1 MSAEGEGRGSFENE
15 SSRAKGAKAAERGG
29 WKRERERG
37 KVVRKT
43 ETWSSCVTSVGARR
57 DIPVSSDLC
66 ARHHGG
72 EERRRWQAMEQAIYE
87 KEAKNEDEVN
97 DIHGGYRILPARSH
111 LRLPCLLLSLLRP
124 PPPLLLI
131 RSRVVLCPARSN
143 TFPFRKHLRASFDPH
158 ERTTY
163 TCVYITRS
171 TALDV
176 FRYIL
181 LGYRFLRVKHVFD
194 NVLSPIFALD
204 VSLLINPESRVKG
217 SRLSRLDKGVAR
229 VPILYVGCTDLSTV

>member
-72 EERRRWQAMEQAIYE
+72 GERRRWQAMEQAIYE

-163 TCVYITRS
+163 IRVYILPV
-171 TALDV
+171 AL
-176 FRYIL
+176 
-181 LGYRFLRVKHVFD
+181 
-194 NVLSPIFALD
+194 
-204 VSLLINPESRVKG
+204 
-217 SRLSRLDKGVAR
+217 
-229 VPILYVGCTDLSTV
+229 LSTCLGIYC

>member
-1 MSAEGEGRGSFENE
+1 
-15 SSRAKGAKAAERGG
+15 
-29 WKRERERG
+29 
-37 KVVRKT
+37 
-43 ETWSSCVTSVGARR
+43 
-57 DIPVSSDLC
+57 
-66 ARHHGG
+66 
-72 EERRRWQAMEQAIYE
+72 MEQAIYE

-124 PPPLLLI
+124 PPSLFLLQ
-131 RSRVVLCPARSN
+131 LCPARSN
-143 TFPFRKHLRASFDPH
+143 TFPFRKLRASFDPH

-229 VPILYVGCTDLSTV
+229 VPILYVGCRDLSTV

>member
-1 MSAEGEGRGSFENE
+1 MEA
-15 SSRAKGAKAAERGG
+15 
-29 WKRERERG
+29 RERERERQTG
-37 KVVRKT
+37 LKGEGRSFEDGDMELVRDERGSETGHSCFIGNISALATT
-43 ETWSSCVTSVGARR
+43 EV
-57 DIPVSSDLC
+57 
-66 ARHHGG
+66 
-72 EERRRWQAMEQAIYE
+72 ERRRWQAMEQAIYE

-124 PPPLLLI
+124 PPSLFLLH
-131 RSRVVLCPARSN
+131 LCPARSN
-143 TFPFRKHLRASFDPH
+143 TFPFRKLRASFDPH

-229 VPILYVGCTDLSTV
+229 VPILYVGCRDLSTV

>member
-29 WKRERERG
+29 WRERG

-72 EERRRWQAMEQAIYE
+72 GERRRWQAMEQAIYE

-124 PPPLLLI
+124 PSPLPYSFSS
-131 RSRVVLCPARSN
+131 RS
-143 TFPFRKHLRASFDPH
+143 
-158 ERTTY
+158 
-163 TCVYITRS
+163 
-171 TALDV
+171 
-176 FRYIL
+176 
-181 LGYRFLRVKHVFD
+181 
-194 NVLSPIFALD
+194 
-204 VSLLINPESRVKG
+204 
-217 SRLSRLDKGVAR
+217 LSRS
-229 VPILYVGCTDLSTV
+229 IQYVSFSEAPPRFFRSSRANNVYVCIYYP